1 MAVLALGAALA
12 RPSSAPQHA
21 AALPAFTATTP
32 LTNGAVGW
40 QGHAAGLD
48 LVPTAVLQAARS
60 VTVAVVDTGVDVT
73 VPALAGKVAGT
84 YDVRTAKGAVAD
96 QDGHGT
102 FVASLIAG
110 TGAGG
115 VVGFGGAARLLV
127 VKASDSSNFTDLD
140 VAAGIVYAVRHGAQ
154 IVNLS
159 IAGRTSS
166 AVEASAIRYAVS
178 HGVLVVAAAGN
189 DALAG
194 NPVEYPAAL
203 LNKSG
208 LVVGASDPAGARAAF
223 SESGSSLSLAAP
235 GVSVLGAM
243 TQGLYGLGS
252 GTSLAAPEVAGAAA
266 LVWAADRKLTAKQ
279 VAGLLEQT
287 ASGHGVWTPDL
298 GYGVIDVGAAVDRAL
313 QAAAARPRSP

>member
-1 MAVLALGAALA
+1 MLGLVAVLVLGAAL
-12 RPSSAPQHA
+12 PQSRAASRSA
-21 AALPAFTATTP
+21 AALPAFTVTAP
-32 LTNGAVGW
+32 LANGAQAW
-40 QGHAAGLD
+40 QAHAAGLD
-48 LVPTAVLQAARS
+48 RVPAPVMQAARS
-60 VTVAVVDTGVDVT
+60 ITIAVIDTGADVT
-73 VPALAGKVAGT
+73 APALAGRIAGT
-84 YDVRTAKGAVAD
+84 YDVRTGKGAVAD
-96 QDGHGT
+96 ADGHGT
-102 FVASLIAG
+102 FVSSLIAG

-127 VKASDSSNFTDLD
+127 VKASDSSSFSDLN

-194 NPVEYPAAL
+194 NPVDYPAAL
-203 LNKSG
+203 LKESG
-208 LVVGASDPAGARAAF
+208 LVVGASDATGARAAF

-235 GVSVLGAM
+235 GVGVLGAM

-279 VAGLLEQT
+279 VARVLEQT
-287 ASGHGVWTPDL
+287 ASGHGAWTPGL

-313 QAAAARPRSP
+313 QAAAA

>member
-1 MAVLALGAALA
+1 V
-12 RPSSAPQHA
+12 
-21 AALPAFTATTP
+21 PA
-32 LTNGAVGW
+32 
-40 QGHAAGLD
+40 D
-48 LVPTAVLQAARS
+48 VLQAAQS
-60 VTVAVVDTGVDVT
+60 VTIAVIDTGVDVT
-73 VPALAGKVAGT
+73 APALADRVVGT
-84 YDVRTAKGAVAD
+84 YDVRTAKRAVAD
-96 QDGHGT
+96 RDGHGT

-127 VKASDSSNFTDLD
+127 VKASDTSDFTDLN

-166 AVEASAIRYAVS
+166 AVEASAIQYAVS
-178 HGVLVVAAAGN
+178 RGVLVVAAAGN

-203 LNKSG
+203 LKQTG
-208 LVVGASDPAGARAAF
+208 LVVGASDAVGARASF

-235 GVSVLGAM
+235 GVGVLGAM

-279 VAGLLEQT
+279 VAGILEQT
-287 ASGHGVWTPDL
+287 ASGHGVWTPGL
-298 GYGVIDVGAAVDRAL
+298 GYGVIDVGAAVERAL
-313 QAAAARPRSP
+313 QAAAA